1 MFTSSFSRLFTLCSV
16 LASTAVV
23 FASPLPHAPRA
34 PAPIPS
40 GPKFVVYTDKAID
53 GNTEV
58 LPPLD
63 QIQGFNVV
71 NLAFLLSDGPHDQA
85 QNWASLDATTRQG
98 IKQKYN
104 AAGVSVVV
112 SAFGE
117 TELPTTAGL
126 DPTTLANQMS
136 QFVLNTDLDGIDVD
150 WEETALVLDTTKLG
164 VGEQWL
170 ATFTQALRTQL
181 PQGQFILS
189 HAPVG
194 PWFSPGF
201 CPGGCYLTVDKTVG
215 SLIDWYNIQF
225 YNQSPDPGYAD
236 CDTLLN
242 TGGSAV
248 FNIQKSGVD
257 VNKLVI
263 GKPGGLDDVSEAQ
276 QAAAGGGFIDPAT
289 LGTCIQQAVSN
300 GWKAGVMSFQFPNAN
315 TTWLSSV
322 KGNSFA

>member
-1 MFTSSFSRLFTLCSV
+1 MFTSSFSRLSALCSA
-16 LASTAVV
+16 LTFTAVV

-40 GPKFVVYTDKAID
+40 GPKFVVYTDKST
-53 GNTEV
+53 GNPEV

-71 NLAFLLSDGPHDQA
+71 NLAFLLSDGPHDQVL
-85 QNWASLDATTRQG
+85 NWASLDATTRQG

-112 SAFGE
+112 SAFGQ
-117 TELPTTAGL
+117 TELPTTNGL
-126 DPTTLANQMS
+126 DPTALANQMS

-150 WEETALVLDTTKLG
+150 WEEIALVTQSPG

-170 ATFTQALRTQL
+170 ATFTQTLRSQL
-181 PQGQFILS
+181 PQGQFILT

-194 PWFSPGF
+194 PWFQPQASF

-225 YNQSPDPGYAD
+225 YNQSPSPGYDD
-236 CDTLLN
+236 CNTLLN
-242 TGGSAV
+242 SAGGSAV
-248 FNIQKSGVD
+248 FEIQKSGVD
-257 VNKLVI
+257 INKLVI
-263 GKPGGLDDVSEAQ
+263 GKPGGVDDVSEKQ
-276 QAAAGGGFIDPAT
+276 RPTGGLIDPTT
-289 LGTCIQQAVSN
+289 LGTCIQQAVSQ
-300 GWKAGVMSFQFPNAN
+300 GWKAGVMSFQFPNSN
-315 TTWLSSV
+315 TAWISTV